1 MKPRIKKTMT
11 VAVTVDVADITR
23 YVGRLIVMLV
33 LILA

>member
-1 MKPRIKKTMT
+1 MATKTKKT
-11 VAVTVDVADITR
+11 VTVDVTVNVADITR